1 LKSFLLQSIF
11 FVFATFA
18 ITNVTAQQVNF
29 QQGNKGIIYNKEY
42 SYDFKLHTRG
52 FAIGYSRAKI
62 KNYYSTPYYHIEAGE
77 LHHHREKRQ
86 NFDFPRSAVGGFSFR
101 PFVFG
106 KQNNL
111 YVVRA
116 AYGEKRYLTE
126 KADYKGVA
134 VGISYEIGATLG
146 LVKPYYLELFRMGD
160 GSSLQTYSEKYA
172 TQNAKDFLDIN
183 KINGSSSFFKGW
195 SELKITPGANAKIA
209 LHLDW
214 GAFDQYVKAV
224 DVGIMADV
232 FAKKIPIMITED
244 NRPFFINAF
253 VNLQLG
259 KRN

>member
-1 LKSFLLQSIF
+1 LKPFLLQAIF
-11 FVFATFA
+11 LIFATTIA
-18 ITNVTAQQVNF
+18 TNIAAQQVNF
-29 QQGNKGIIYNKEY
+29 QEGNKGIIYNKEY

-62 KNYYSTPYYHIEAGE
+62 KNYYSTPYYHIEIGE
-77 LHHHREKRQ
+77 LHHHREKKQ

-106 KQNNL
+106 KQNSL
-111 YVVRA
+111 YVARA
-116 AYGEKRYLTE
+116 GYGEKRYLTE

-134 VGISYEIGATLG
+134 VGFSYEIGATLG
-146 LVKPYYLELFRMGD
+146 IVKPYYLELLRITD
-160 GSSLQTYSEKYA
+160 GAAQTVSEKYA
-172 TQNAKDFLDIN
+172 TKNAALFLDIN
-183 KINGSSSFFKGW
+183 KISGSSSFFKGW
-195 SELKITPGANAKIA
+195 NELNIMPGMNAKIA
-209 LHLDW
+209 MHLDW

-232 FAKKIPIMITED
+232 FAKKVPIMITED

>member
-1 LKSFLLQSIF
+1 MELKPLLSFLLL
-11 FVFATFA
+11 VFAL
-18 ITNVTAQQVNF
+18 TNASAQQVDF
-29 QQGNKGIIYNKEY
+29 QQGNKGIVYNKEY

-52 FAIGYSRAKI
+52 LAIGYSRGQI
-62 KNYYSTPYYHIEAGE
+62 KNYYTTPYYHIEIGE
-77 LHHHREKRQ
+77 LHHHRERQQ
-86 NFDFPRSAVGGFSFR
+86 NFDFPRSAAGFSFR

-106 KQNNL
+106 KQNSL
-111 YVVRA
+111 YVVRGG
-116 AYGEKRYLTE
+116 YGEKRYLTE
-126 KADYKGVA
+126 KADIKGVA
-134 VGISYEIGATLG
+134 IGISYELGATLG
-146 LVKPYYLELFRMGD
+146 LVKPYYLDLFRLGD
-160 GSSLQTYSEKYA
+160 GTISNQIVSEKYSA
-172 TQNAKDFLDIN
+172 KNAPDFLNIN

-195 SELKITPGANAKIA
+195 NELQVMPGVNAKIA

-232 FAKKIPIMITED
+232 FAKKVPIMVADD